1 MRITKKFA
9 GSNGIG
15 KQVFSPCAVSDKSN
29 DVRRALFAELDA
41 LERVFLQKVE
51 SSHSIS
57 FPVSAKALAFSAKLQ
72 MKVQQAPSRPPNRY
86 CTLLNRILKSSH
98 GALRFGSVGVPDTKS
113 PLAASTS
120 QPNFNEY
127 AVGDKRALADVGGEE
142 RGSRRLIASD
152 IDASNLL
159 LNFFKATREISDS
172 NDSDSSESNEV
183 NGNLSS
189 GSTSISGRTTCYDSS
204 GTNGSGSDDQE
215 GEANPSCMAPF

>member
-72 MKVQQAPSRPPNRY
+72 MKVQQAPTRPLNRY
-86 CTLLNRILKSSH
+86 SVAVECWSH
-98 GALRFGSVGVPDTKS
+98 LTM
-113 PLAASTS
+113 L
-120 QPNFNEY
+120 
-127 AVGDKRALADVGGEE
+127 
-142 RGSRRLIASD
+142 
-152 IDASNLL
+152 
-159 LNFFKATREISDS
+159 
-172 NDSDSSESNEV
+172 
-183 NGNLSS
+183 
-189 GSTSISGRTTCYDSS
+189 
-204 GTNGSGSDDQE
+204 SGSDQ
-215 GEANPSCMAPF
+215 

>member
-1 MRITKKFA
+1 MLE
-9 GSNGIG
+9 
-15 KQVFSPCAVSDKSN
+15 SPHD
-29 DVRRALFAELDA
+29 
-41 LERVFLQKVE
+41 
-51 SSHSIS
+51 
-57 FPVSAKALAFSAKLQ
+57 
-72 MKVQQAPSRPPNRY
+72 
-86 CTLLNRILKSSH
+86 
-98 GALRFGSVGVPDTKS
+98 ALRFGSVAGSDTRS
-113 PLAASTS
+113 PVAASTS
-120 QPNFNEY
+120 ELDFNEY
-127 AVGDKRALADVGGEE
+127 TVGDKRVLAEGVGEE

-215 GEANPSCMAPF
+215 AESRYSAAQSFLSFQFI